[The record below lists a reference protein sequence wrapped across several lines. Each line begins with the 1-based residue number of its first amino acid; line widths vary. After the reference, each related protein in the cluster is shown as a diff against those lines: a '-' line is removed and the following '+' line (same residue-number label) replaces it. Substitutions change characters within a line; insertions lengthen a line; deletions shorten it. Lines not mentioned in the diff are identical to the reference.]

1 MSTKTSFFI
10 LYKPAVPK
18 RYLLMTA
25 AIVWTLAGSMLL
37 FRGFSIL
44 LISPQLRWLK
54 IILSLCSGILFFVFL
69 FSKISLKHTQRI
81 IDMPIERPCVFSFFN
96 LRSYIMMT
104 VMIGMGITLR
114 KTGLVP
120 LQYLS
125 CFYVA
130 MGTPLLLSAF
140 RFYYNSILYKKV
152 VKPII

>member
-1 MSTKTSFFI
+1 MSTKTSFFL
-10 LYKPAVPK
+10 LYKPTVPK
-18 RYLLMTA
+18 RYLLLIA

-37 FRGFSIL
+37 FRGFSML
-44 LISPQLRWLK
+44 LLFQHLLWLK
-54 IILSLCSGILFFVFL
+54 TILSLCSGILFFVFL
-69 FSKISLKHTQRI
+69 FSKISLKHAQRI
-81 IDMPIERPCVFSFFN
+81 LNMPVERPCVFSFFN
-96 LRSYIMMT
+96 IRSYVMMT
-104 VMIGMGITLR
+104 AMISMGITLR

-140 RFYYNSILYKKV
+140 RFYYNSIHYKKV